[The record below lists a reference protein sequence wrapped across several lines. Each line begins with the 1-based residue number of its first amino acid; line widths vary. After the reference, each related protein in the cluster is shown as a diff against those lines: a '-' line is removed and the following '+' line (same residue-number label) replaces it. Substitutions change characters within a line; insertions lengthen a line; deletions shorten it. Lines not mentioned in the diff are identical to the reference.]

1 MRREAL
7 LNQVTED
14 IMAYVMHGGFS
25 ESDLARSIKPE
36 ELDDRFEEYELL
48 LDLHFVLQSDVVEFV
63 RKLPK
68 ELRSLRTETA
78 TVSRTRHGTVD
89 GHINWGATIKRR
101 HSQNPIDDSLF
112 VCDNRSENYDIP
124 ENLVLKQLLSVI
136 YTTLQEAGEY
146 LRGEYDWVEETW
158 KSNEALIDE
167 IIRIVERNVHVR
179 RIREP
184 DVYEPTERMLTT
196 AETARQEIYR
206 EAAQLVRNRSQLFNG
221 DAEAIRSLL
230 DETAITP
237 DDNETLFELFVL
249 FRFITTLESMETG
262 QVTFETIATDRQ
274 AVARIEGDQEIV
286 LYHDNSARDRDLSFL
301 ADVPNEEDAM
311 LSRTEK
317 VQAVA
322 RDIAD
327 NYFIERSIE
336 NHTGRPDVIV
346 LEIKDEETNSYEY
359 LITEVKYSRNT
370 GTIRQGIKETAEYLA
385 FLRVNEEFVF
395 GDRPESGYFGSGWNG
410 LLVVQDLEQETAPLS
425 DQRQNEIKILQASE
439 LDAQLETI
447 LDQLL
452 SRTVAGSEC

>member
-1 MRREAL
+1 M
-7 LNQVTED
+7 
-14 IMAYVMHGGFS
+14 
-25 ESDLARSIKPE
+25 
-36 ELDDRFEEYELL
+36 
-48 LDLHFVLQSDVVEFV
+48 
-63 RKLPK
+63 
-68 ELRSLRTETA
+68 
-78 TVSRTRHGTVD
+78 
-89 GHINWGATIKRR
+89 
-101 HSQNPIDDSLF
+101 
-112 VCDNRSENYDIP
+112 
-124 ENLVLKQLLSVI
+124 I

-146 LRGEYDWVEETW
+146 LRGEYEWVKETW
-158 KSNEALIDE
+158 EGNEALIDE

-206 EAAQLVRNRSQLFNG
+206 EAAQLVRNRDQLFNG

-249 FRFITTLESMETG
+249 FRFITTLESMEAG
-262 QVTFETIATDRQ
+262 QVAFETIATDRQ

-301 ADVPNEEDAM
+301 ADVPNEEDAV

-327 NYFIERSIE
+327 NYFTDRSIE

-346 LEIKDEETNSYEY
+346 LEIKDEEASSYEY

-395 GDRPESGYFGSGWNG
+395 GDRPEIGYFGSGWNG
-410 LLVVQDLEQETAPLS
+410 LLVVQDLEKETAPLS

-439 LDAQLETI
+439 LDDQLETI

-452 SRTVAGSEC
+452 SQTVAGTEC